1 MVSSFSSLVSS
12 DYVCRVAQLIR
23 LPAGCTQPLAEI
35 RACQEELQTFLAE
48 TFDRLDEVV
57 GRLRRQGPAAHT
69 ERHADPNTMQDQI
82 DHLTQLVSDL
92 ARTVKAG
99 E

>member
-1 MVSSFSSLVSS
+1 MSAVSPNSS
-12 DYVCRVAQLIR
+12 VCRQDALS
-23 LPAGCTQPLAEI
+23 ALAEI

-57 GRLRRQGPAAHT
+57 GRLRRQGPVART
-69 ERHADPNTMQDQI
+69 ERCADPNVMQDQI
-82 DHLTQLVSDL
+82 DHLTQLVNDL